1 MSKNLSLP
9 APEGPARTRGWGPL
23 SLDPTD
29 ASSPDA
35 DAFFEDADAW
45 WVGAMM
51 KGAWITIAPASLPV
65 LSEPVAPLFML
76 IISS

>member
-23 SLDPTD
+23 LFLDATD

-51 KGAWITIAPASLPV
+51 KGAWITIAPASL